1 VATTLQGAPE
11 GEGQQQTP
19 PAGQPSPDSS
29 GQDDSVN
36 GLSVEDVDARWR
48 HRVSQKDKA
57 HAAAEQALRE
67 ENDRLKSQ
75 LSRPPSSGQ
84 SGTATNGAGNASNGD
99 AEYWREQATQREREV
114 EQERQ
119 LRQVESRRAKYP
131 ALAQQVGDAGS
142 SIFATADDATLAR
155 LNALADDEATGSTF
169 APTTPRKAA
178 PGKPKSL
185 NEMDKSEL
193 EQELKRAVERGAHH
207 R

>member
-1 VATTLQGAPE
+1 MATTVMGAPE

-19 PAGQPSPDSS
+19 PAGTPPDSS
-29 GQDDSVN
+29 GQDDSVQ

-67 ENDRLKSQ
+67 ENDRLRQQ
-75 LSRPPSSGQ
+75 LSRPPSGQ
-84 SGTATNGAGNASNGD
+84 SGTAPNGAGNASNGD

-114 EQERQ
+114 EQERA
-119 LRQVESRRAKYP
+119 LRAAEAKRAKYP
-131 ALAQQVGDAGS
+131 ALAAQVGDAGS
-142 SIFATADDATLAR
+142 GIFSTADDATLAR
-155 LNALADDEATGSTF
+155 LNALADDEASGSTF

-178 PGKPKSL
+178 PAKPKSL
-185 NEMDKSEL
+185 AEMDKAEL
-193 EQELKRAVERGAHH
+193 EQELKRSVERGDHN